1 MFSHLECAN
10 FQPFHRL
17 PQPGNGFGFKNDSTA
32 ILAGKAKIF
41 LQVDFPPCQAQ
52 DGLFGLPHHE
62 SGNDAVYPC
71 GSEARIHLHGL
82 FRDYG
87 RYRRLRQKP
96 GFQAGG
102 RGPVSESRHIRCCF
116 LYRSSYYFDQLL
128 FRIRFEKHRSMN
140 CKPSSRHK
148 PAQSSIS
155 GNSIKVGMPISINL
169 YHLAIV
175 IG

>member
-1 MFSHLECAN
+1 MRDFSDIPRIALTRQRFS
-10 FQPFHRL
+10 FQERFDGHIDW
-17 PQPGNGFGFKNDSTA
+17 QGKNTS
-32 ILAGKAKIF
+32 AGRF
-41 LQVDFPPCQAQ
+41 LPCQAP

-71 GSEARIHLHGL
+71 GSEAWIHLHGL

-87 RYRRLRQKP
+87 RYRRLEQKP

-116 LYRSSYYFDQLL
+116 LYRSSYYLDQLL

-169 YHLAIV
+169 YHLVIV